1 MALQS
6 KLKINHGLFA
16 FSEFF
21 RDSSKKNELFFDFAA
36 RKFGSLLTYSCFD
49 YAAECGEQ
57 GLNDTAPFEYKSCTI
72 HDAAFLMLVFF
83 TELPVKHRA
92 LGIISAYRNRFLTFE
107 QEHFNRIS
115 IKLKI

>member
-1 MALQS
+1 MAEVGDVNFC
-6 KLKINHGLFA
+6 LKIQNKGDKIWNFH
-16 FSEFF
+16 
-21 RDSSKKNELFFDFAA
+21 KKFL
-36 RKFGSLLTYSCFD
+36 SLQRQNVCFD

-92 LGIISAYRNRFLTFE
+92 LGVISAYGNRFLTFE

>member
-1 MALQS
+1 M
-6 KLKINHGLFA
+6 KLGVTKGLVRVINHPEA
-16 FSEFF
+16 
-21 RDSSKKNELFFDFAA
+21 KNENKSGKIWNFHKKLL
-36 RKFGSLLTYSCFD
+36 SLQRQNVCFD

-92 LGIISAYRNRFLTFE
+92 LGVISAYGNRFLTFE
-107 QEHFNRIS
+107 QENFNRVS